1 MQEES
6 VETRKGNGYYWTII
20 SGGSYTEYRV
30 EGFTIDNLDTKS
42 FEDAGNDFERIFI
55 EIREG
60 LKSLESYCLDDDA
73 NRLQLC
79 HSLARRLSVK
89 FKKK

>member
-6 VETRKGNGYYWTII
+6 VETRKGSGYHWTMT
-20 SGGSYTEYRV
+20 SGGSYTEYYV
-30 EGFTIDNLDTKS
+30 EGFTIDNLDTKGY
-42 FEDAGNDFERIFI
+42 EQAGNDFERIFI

-60 LKSLESYCLDDDA
+60 LKSLESLDGDA